1 MDDNKKVIREFGLT
15 TWAINNRTTVFFL
28 TFIIV
33 IMGMFGYKQLP
44 KEAFPEVA
52 LPNVYVGTPYP
63 GNTPENVEKL
73 ITEKLEK
80 EINTI
85 SGIKKLK
92 SNSIQDMS
100 TIFVEFESTVLAS
113 DALRE
118 VKDAVDKAKSELPN
132 DLDND
137 PIVDDINMSEVPIMY
152 INMYGPYGSDTLKT
166 FAEYLEDQIEGLEE
180 ISEVHIRGVE
190 EKEVKIYLDKHK
202 LQAMELNFNDV
213 ASAIDKRNSDVS
225 GGNIKVDGVERQVM
239 FNGQIKDLKELEN
252 LIIKQE
258 KGRAIRLREVL
269 SSETRIVLAEKEK
282 ESFARFEGKNV
293 VQLEVIKGSGK
304 NLLSASDKINKIIK
318 ASQDVKN
325 TSSPIPSDVGMT
337 ITLDQSNQ
345 TRSQVANLENSI
357 ISGVILV
364 VLVLLFFLGTRN
376 SLFVG
381 VAIPLSMFL
390 SFMIFSMLGITI
402 NMMVLFGL
410 IMALGMLVDNGIVV
424 VENIYRLMDEGY
436 TPMRAA
442 REGVGEVAWPIIAS
456 TATTLAAFLPLA
468 MWPGIMGEFMKYL
481 PITLIIVLSSSLFV
495 ALVINPALTAVFMK
509 VGEHKVNKRF
519 WFIRAGGIL
528 LFGILCI
535 AGGSIGWGNFIALM
549 GLLIFLNILVLT
561 PAANKF
567 QNGFLPKLESAYKK
581 LLQFALKGNRPKKF
595 ILGIVALLFFS
606 FILLGAFTPKVVF
619 FPDNYPRY
627 VNVFI
632 EKPLPTGIE
641 PTQELALKIEDDVKR
656 ILEAK
661 KYMPAVKA
669 LSTSVGKGTSDPGD
683 PFAAGAN
690 TATPYKARVNIEF
703 KEFEDREGIASQDV
717 LNTLRDTIPILMGA
731 QSKYAQHLDA
741 LITVDKDR
749 AGPPTGKPVS
759 IEISGNE
766 YTELIEAAEDIIA
779 IIRNSEIEG
788 YDELKTDLDK
798 GKLETEWE
806 INYDLAQYLGV
817 NTTDVSM
824 TIRNSLYGLE
834 TKSKYKFEGDDYPI
848 MIRLDDKYR
857 NDMESLLNQTV
868 TFRNQSD
875 GQIKQIPINAI
886 TTRKDKYSFAS
897 IKHLNE
903 KRVVTV
909 YSNIADGYNAN
920 EVVAQLKALLA
931 DHKLKDGYTFKF
943 TGEQEEQAK
952 EMSFLGGALISALF
966 LILLIIVG
974 QFNKMSAPIIILIS
988 VLFSTIGVFLGLV
1001 IFQMDFVIIM
1011 TMIGIISLAGV
1022 VVNNA
1027 IVLLDYSEL
1036 LKKRKMNE
1044 LGTEERLSKSDLIEV
1059 IIESGK
1065 TRLRPVLLTAITTVL
1080 GLLPLATGLN
1090 IDFFG
1095 MFGSY
1100 EPGIY
1105 FGGDN
1110 VIFWGPMSWT
1120 IIFGI
1125 TFATFLTLIII
1136 PVMYLGVERMKYYFY
1151 EIGFLESLLMFS
1163 KWKIRGFVR
1172 LLSWITFGVIK
1183 KIEVKKEPEEIMV

>member
-1 MDDNKKVIREFGLT
+1 MSQEKKKTIREFGLT

-28 TFIIV
+28 TVII
-33 IMGMFGYKQLP
+33 IFMGLSGYQNLP
-44 KEAFPEVA
+44 KEAFPEVE
-52 LPNVYVGTPYP
+52 LPTIYVGTPYP

-73 ITEKLEK
+73 ITDELEK

-85 SGIKKLK
+85 SGIKKLQ

-100 TIFVEFESTVLAS
+100 TIIVEFESTILAS

-118 VKDAVDKAKSELPN
+118 VKDAVDKAKSELPD
-132 DLDND
+132 DLDQD
-137 PIVDDINMSEVPIMY
+137 PIVDDINFAEFPIMY
-152 INMYGPYGSDTLKT
+152 INMYGNYGLDTLKEY
-166 FAEYLEDQIEGLEE
+166 AEYLEEKIEDLVE

-190 EKEVKIYLDKHK
+190 EKEVKIFLDKHK
-202 LQAMELNFNDV
+202 MQAMQLSFNDI
-213 ASAIDKRNSDVS
+213 ATAIDKRNSDVS
-225 GGNIKVDGVERQVM
+225 GGNVKVDGVERQVM
-239 FNGQIKDLKELEN
+239 FNGQIKDLRELES
-252 LIIKQE
+252 LIVKQE

-269 SSETRIVLAEKEK
+269 SVPVVLEEKEK
-282 ESFARFEGKNV
+282 ESFARFDGQNV
-293 VQLEVIKGSGK
+293 VQLEIIKSSGK
-304 NLLSASDKINKIIK
+304 NLLAASDNINKIIQE
-318 ASQDVKN
+318 AQDPDN
-325 TSSPIPSDVGMT
+325 TASPIPSDVGMT

-345 TRSQVANLENSI
+345 TRAQVANLENSI

-390 SFMIFSMLGITI
+390 SFLVFSSLGITI

-436 TPMRAA
+436 SPLRAA

-468 MWPGIMGEFMKYL
+468 VWPGIMGEFMKFL

-495 ALVINPALTAVFMK
+495 ALVINPALTAVFMR
-509 VGEHKVNKRF
+509 VGGHKVNQRN
-519 WFIRAGGIL
+519 WYIGAGSLIIIGA
-528 LFGILCI
+528 LCI
-535 AGGSIGWGNFIALM
+535 MSESIGWGNFWILL
-549 GLLIFLNILVLT
+549 GLLIVLNMILLT
-561 PAANKF
+561 PAANRF
-567 QNGFLPKLESAYKK
+567 QNSFLPRLENLYEKV
-581 LLQFALKGNRPKKF
+581 LNFALSGRKPIVF
-595 ILGIVALLFFS
+595 TFGIFMLLIFS
-606 FILLGAFTPKVVF
+606 FVLLGMFTPKVEF

-641 PTQELALKIEDDVKR
+641 PTQELALTMEQDVR
-656 ILEAK
+656 AILEK
-661 KYMPAVKA
+661 KNYMPAVKA
-669 LSTSVGKGTSDPGD
+669 VSTSVGKGTSDPGD
-683 PFAAGAN
+683 PMATGAN
-690 TATPYKARVNIEF
+690 TSTPYKARINIEF
-703 KEFEDREGIASQDV
+703 KEFEDRQGINSQEV
-717 LNTLRDTIPILMGA
+717 LNQLRDTIPTLLGS
-731 QSKYAQHLDA
+731 QSKYEPHRDA
-741 LITVDKDR
+741 VITVDKDR
-749 AGPPTGKPVS
+749 AGPPVGKPIN

-766 YTELIEAAEDIIA
+766 YSELIASAEDIIA
-779 IIRNSEIEG
+779 RIRESNIEG

-806 INYDLAQYLGV
+806 INYELAQYLGV
-817 NTTDVSM
+817 NTTDISM

-834 TKSKYKFEGDDYPI
+834 TKSTYKADGEDYPI
-848 MIRLDDKYR
+848 MVRLDDKYR
-857 NDMESLLNQTV
+857 NDMESLLNQPV
-868 TFRNQSD
+868 TFRSQSD

-886 TTRKDKYSFAS
+886 TKRNDKYSFAS
-897 IKHLNE
+897 IKHKDE
-903 KRVVTV
+903 QRVVTV

-920 EVVAQLKALLA
+920 EVVFQIKDL
-931 DHKLKDGYTFKF
+931 LKDYKLRDGYSFKF

-952 EMSFLGGALISALF
+952 EMDFLGQALISALF
-966 LILLIIVG
+966 LILLIIVA
-974 QFNKMSAPIIILIS
+974 QFNKMSAPFIILAS

-1001 IFQMDFVIIM
+1001 GFQMNFIIIM

-1036 LKKRKMNE
+1036 LKNRKK
-1044 LGTEERLSKSDLIEV
+1044 EEFGIEGRLSKKDMIQV
-1059 IIESGK
+1059 VVQAGK

-1095 MFGSY
+1095 LFSDYNPNVYM
-1100 EPGIY
+1100 
-1105 FGGDN
+1105 GGDN

-1136 PVMYLGVERMKYYFY
+1136 PVMYLGVERLKYYLY
-1151 EIGFLESLLMFS
+1151 EQGLWRSFVGF
-1163 KWKIRGFVR
+1163 W
-1172 LLSWITFGVIK
+1172 SWITFRLIANPFK
-1183 KIEVKKEPEEIMV
+1183 EVEAGLVTSKNGEVDELV